1 MRGATQLLVS
11 AGRGIIIS
19 IHAPREGSDEG
30 GGGHVR
36 ISRVFQST
44 LPVRGATQAG
54 YYGILYTYISIHA
67 PREGSD
73 WRTTPPHLSPFT
85 FQSTL
90 PVRGATFTIPLKPV
104 TKKFQS
110 TLPVRGATTTL
121 TQSFPGIW
129 ISIHAPREGSDDL
142 YL

>member
-1 MRGATQLLVS
+1 LVS

-73 WRTTPPHLSPFT
+73 HNPDAIVSWHLDFNPRSP
-85 FQSTL
+85 
-90 PVRGATFTIPLKPV
+90 
-104 TKKFQS
+104 
-110 TLPVRGATTTL
+110 
-121 TQSFPGIW
+121 
-129 ISIHAPREGSDDL
+129 
-142 YL
+142 